1 MTNIGDK
8 LSSTEVDMLITN
20 VDKDGDGQLDFEEFV
35 SLMTSFKW
43 KAILWNTYLLTKK
56 IPYSNMLYYF
66 RKYKIVILKK
76 WVLNKNFYSILWEMY
91 A

>member
-35 SLMTSFKW
+35 SLMTSFK
-43 KAILWNTYLLTKK
+43 
-56 IPYSNMLYYF
+56 
-66 RKYKIVILKK
+66 
-76 WVLNKNFYSILWEMY
+76 
-91 A
+91 